1 LVAKE
6 GELSRVKQFRARA
19 RARMNLG
26 KEMAKEKRA
35 MMVVYKK
42 AVDMIADDVGKPYD
56 PAEHKPFV
64 KMTPKQQGR

>member
-1 LVAKE
+1 MVAKE
-6 GELSRVKQFRARA
+6 GELPRVKQFRARA
-19 RARMNLG
+19 RKNLE
-26 KEMAKEKRA
+26 KEMAKEKHA

-64 KMTPKQQGR
+64 KMTPKQ